1 MTQEDKT
8 PLQPEDSYPEL
19 EDERELAPAELEEL
33 IQDVAA
39 LSEDKSTA
47 PVDAQ
52 LAETRAAVAK
62 LQRESD
68 ILRQQLKE
76 KEENYMRLYAD
87 FDNFRKRT
95 QREKEELSSREKSRA
110 IGDILPVVD
119 NFERAQQAIK
129 VETEAEE
136 KIHNSYQSLYRD
148 FVNILK
154 KMGVAR
160 MKTVGEVFDPNL
172 HDAAMQQ
179 PTNEAAEGTIL
190 SEYQP
195 GYLLGDRVLR
205 HAMVTVAT
213 GGEGS
218 SIPTDTAVNIASE
231 SNEAGTTEPAS
242 PDPGAP
248 AHAAS
253 AEEG

>member
-8 PLQPEDSYPEL
+8 PLQPEDTYPEL
-19 EDERELAPAELEEL
+19 EDDGELDAAELEEL

-39 LSEDKSTA
+39 LSEEKSGA
-47 PVDAQ
+47 PLDTQV
-52 LAETRAAVAK
+52 AEARAVAAK
-62 LQRESD
+62 LQRDAD

-76 KEENYMRLYAD
+76 KEENYTRLYAD

-95 QREKEELSSREKSRA
+95 QREKEELSAREKSKA
-110 IGDILPVVD
+110 ICDILPVVD

-129 VETEAEE
+129 IETEAEE

-160 MKTVGEVFDPNL
+160 MKTVGETFDPNL
-172 HDAAMQQ
+172 HDAVMQQ
-179 PTNEAAEGTIL
+179 PTNDAPEGTIL

-195 GYLLGDRVLR
+195 GYVLGERILR

-213 GGEGS
+213 GGGTEAT
-218 SIPTDTAVNIASE
+218 PMTTD
-231 SNEAGTTEPAS
+231 SN
-242 PDPGAP
+242 
-248 AHAAS
+248 AAS
-253 AEEG
+253 ADPTSSPVDAPSSDEG

>member
-8 PLQPEDSYPEL
+8 PVQPEDTYPEL
-19 EDERELAPAELEEL
+19 EDDLELDSAELEEL

-39 LSEDKSTA
+39 LSEDKSGTA
-47 PVDAQ
+47 DTAQ
-52 LAETRAAVAK
+52 MNEAREAIAK
-62 LQRESD
+62 LKRETD

-95 QREKEELSSREKSRA
+95 QREKEELSSREQSKA
-110 IGDILPVVD
+110 ICDILPVVD
-119 NFERAQQAIK
+119 NFERAQQSLKI
-129 VETEAEE
+129 ETEAEE

-160 MKTVGEVFDPNL
+160 MKTVGETFDPNL
-172 HDAAMQQ
+172 HDAVMQQ
-179 PTNEAAEGTIL
+179 PTTEAPEGTIL

-195 GYLLGDRVLR
+195 GYLLGERILR

-213 GGEGS
+213 GGGASAPSAPAETGAPEAS
-218 SIPTDTAVNIASE
+218 SPEPPVSE
-231 SNEAGTTEPAS
+231 SSAS
-242 PDPGAP
+242 PSG
-248 AHAAS
+248 
-253 AEEG
+253 EG